1 MIAGK
6 KFNVVLN
13 VIFIIMALVCI
24 FPILLTL
31 SISLT
36 STRSIVENGYALWPA
51 EFSFDAYKYIFI
63 DATKILRAYG
73 VTIFNSV
80 VGTIISVVVMSHVAY
95 PLSRSDFKLRMPIT
109 YFILFTMLFNG
120 GQVASYMVITRFYH
134 LQNTIWV
141 MILPIL
147 VSPWNIVILRTFFK
161 TGVPLAIIES
171 GKLDG
176 ASELRILWQLVFP
189 IALPALATISLFQLL
204 MYWNEWNLPLLY
216 ITNHNL
222 YNLQFLLQQMMQNI
236 QQINENPEFAA
247 QATAMMKELPT
258 EGARM
263 ALCFVAMGPIL
274 VVYPFFQKYFIQG
287 LTVGSVK
294 E

>member
-6 KFNVVLN
+6 KLNIVLHI
-13 VIFIIMALVCI
+13 VFIIFAVCCL

-31 SISLT
+31 SISLSSST
-36 STRSIVENGYALWPA
+36 SIIENGYSLIPK
-51 EFSFDAYKYIFI
+51 EFSVEAYKYIFT
-63 DATKILRAYG
+63 DSTKIIRAYG
-73 VTIFNSV
+73 ITIFNAV
-80 VGTIISVVVMSHVAY
+80 VGSTLSVLIIAHLAY
-95 PLSRSDFKLRMPIT
+95 PLSRSDFKLRKPIT
-109 YFILFTMLFNG
+109 FYVLFTMLFNG
-120 GQVASYMVITRFYH
+120 GQVASYMVITTMYH

-141 MILPIL
+141 MIIPCMMNAWYM
-147 VSPWNIVILRTFFK
+147 VVLRTFFK
-161 TGVPLAIIES
+161 TGVPTAIIES

-176 ASELRILWQLVFP
+176 AGEMRILWQLVFP
-189 IALPALATISLFQLL
+189 IALPGIATIALFQVL

-216 ITNHNL
+216 IVDPKL

-236 QQINENPEFAA
+236 QQLHENAEFAQ
-247 QATAMMKELPT
+247 QATAEMAKIPSES
-258 EGARM
+258 ARM

-274 VVYPFFQKYFIQG
+274 ITYPFFQKYFIQG

>member
-6 KFNVVLN
+6 KFNIVLHIIF
-13 VIFIIMALVCI
+13 VIFAICCV

-31 SISLT
+31 GISFSSSKSIA
-36 STRSIVENGYALWPA
+36 EYGYNIIPK
-51 EFSFDAYKYIFI
+51 EFSTAAYKYIFM
-63 DATKILRAYG
+63 DSAKIFRAYG
-73 VTIFNSV
+73 ITLFNAV
-80 VGTIISVVVMSHVAY
+80 VGGTLSVLVIAHVAY
-95 PLSRSDFKLRMPIT
+95 PLSRADFKLRKPIT
-109 YFILFTMLFNG
+109 YLILLTMLFNG
-120 GQVASYMVITRFYH
+120 GQVASYMVITTVYH

-141 MILPIL
+141 MILPCIMNAWY
-147 VSPWNIVILRTFFK
+147 VVVLRTFFK
-161 TGVPLAIIES
+161 TGVPNAIIES

-189 IALPALATISLFQLL
+189 ISLPGIATIALFQVL

-216 ITNHNL
+216 IVDSKL
-222 YNLQFLLQQMMQNI
+222 YNLQFLLQQMLQNI
-236 QQINENPEFAA
+236 QMLNENPEFAT
-247 QATAMMKELPT
+247 QAAAGMAEIPT
-258 EGARM
+258 ESARM

-274 VVYPFFQKYFIQG
+274 VTYPFFQKYFIQG

>member
-6 KFNVVLN
+6 KLNILLHILFVLL
-13 VIFIIMALVCI
+13 AVCCL
-24 FPILLTL
+24 FPIVLTL
-31 SISLT
+31 SISL
-36 STRSIVENGYALWPA
+36 SSNKSIIENGYSILPG
-51 EFSFDAYKYIFI
+51 EFSFESYKYIFSDSTRI
-63 DATKILRAYG
+63 IRAYG
-73 VTIFNSV
+73 VTVFNAV
-80 VGTIISVVVMSHVAY
+80 VGTFLSVLVIAHVAY
-95 PLSRSDFKLRMPIT
+95 PLSRSDFKLRKPIT
-109 YFILFTMLFNG
+109 YYILFTMLFSG
-120 GQVASYMVITRFYH
+120 GQVAVYMVTTTVYH

-141 MILPIL
+141 MILPL
-147 VSPWNIVILRTFFK
+147 LMSPWYVVVLRTFFK
-161 TGVPLAIIES
+161 TGVPTAIIES

-176 ASELRILWQLVFP
+176 AGELRILWQLVFP
-189 IALPALATISLFQLL
+189 IALPGIATIALFQVL

-216 ITNHNL
+216 IVEPKL

-236 QQINENPEFAA
+236 QQLNENPEFAA
-247 QATAMMKELPT
+247 QASAGMAEIPT

-274 VVYPFFQKYFIQG
+274 VTYPFFQKYFIQG

>member
-1 MIAGK
+1 MLAGK
-6 KFNVVLN
+6 KFNIVLN
-13 VIFIIMALVCI
+13 IIFIIMAICCL

-31 SISLT
+31 SISL
-36 STRSIVENGYALWPA
+36 SSNKSIIEYGY
-51 EFSFDAYKYIFI
+51 SFFPKEWSIESYKYIFM
-63 DATKILRAYG
+63 DSAKIFRAYG
-73 VTIFNSV
+73 VTIFNVLVGGTLSV
-80 VGTIISVVVMSHVAY
+80 LVIAHVAY
-95 PLSRSDFKLRMPIT
+95 PLSRSDFKLRKPLT

-120 GQVASYMVITRFYH
+120 GTVASYMVITTIYK

-141 MILPIL
+141 MILPCIMN
-147 VSPWNIVILRTFFK
+147 VWYVVVLRTFFK
-161 TGVPLAIIES
+161 TGVPVAIIES

-176 ASELRILWQLVFP
+176 AGELRILWQLVFP
-189 IALPALATISLFQLL
+189 IALPGIATIALFQVL

-216 ITNHNL
+216 IVDPKL

-236 QQINENPEFAA
+236 QNLNENPEFAK
-247 QATAMMKELPT
+247 QAAAGLAEIPT

-263 ALCFVAMGPIL
+263 ALCSVAMGPIL
-274 VVYPFFQKYFIQG
+274 IAYPFFQKYFIQG

>member
-6 KFNVVLN
+6 KFNIVLHIIF
-13 VIFIIMALVCI
+13 VIFAICCV

-31 SISLT
+31 GISFSSSKSIA
-36 STRSIVENGYALWPA
+36 EYGYNIIPK
-51 EFSFDAYKYIFI
+51 EFSTAAYKYIFM
-63 DATKILRAYG
+63 DSAKIFRAYG
-73 VTIFNSV
+73 ITLFNAV
-80 VGTIISVVVMSHVAY
+80 VGGTLSVLVIAHVAH
-95 PLSRSDFKLRMPIT
+95 PLSRADFKLRKPIT
-109 YFILFTMLFNG
+109 YLILLTMLFNG
-120 GQVASYMVITRFYH
+120 GQVASYMVITTVYH

-141 MILPIL
+141 MILPCIMNAWY
-147 VSPWNIVILRTFFK
+147 VVVLRTFFK
-161 TGVPLAIIES
+161 TGVPNAIIES

-189 IALPALATISLFQLL
+189 ISLPGIATIALFQVL

-216 ITNHNL
+216 IVDSKL
-222 YNLQFLLQQMMQNI
+222 YNLQFLLQQMLQNI
-236 QQINENPEFAA
+236 QMLNENPEFAT
-247 QATAMMKELPT
+247 QAAAGMAEIPT
-258 EGARM
+258 ESARM

-274 VVYPFFQKYFIQG
+274 VTYPFFQKYFIQG